1 MKALGVDDQPP
12 FRAAL
17 RQTRPRNRTRA
28 SRVFLGL
35 GGSDTA
41 RLLLE

>member
-1 MKALGVDDQPP
+1 MKALSVDDQPL
-12 FRAAL
+12 FGAAL
-17 RQTRPRNRTRA
+17 LQTRPRNRTRA

-35 GGSDTA
+35 GGSDTT